1 MNQSIKALYRAFSPA
16 PLTLEQSDL
25 YVPLDPVRGDLTVVE
40 RLAEQIRL
48 SDQPVSQVIA
58 GHKGS
63 GKSTELIR
71 LQEELE
77 NGDPRYFVVFCKADE
92 DIDRNDVDFPDL
104 LIAII
109 RQIAKQLRD
118 RANIELKPGYFEKR
132 WERLKT
138 ALGSEVSFEGLKLD
152 AGMLEIAAPI
162 KSSPDVRQEVRK
174 LLEPDTTNW
183 LKAANDVIGEAVL
196 ELQKQNYDNLVVV
209 VDDLDKMVV
218 RSVDHAECST
228 VEYLFIH
235 RAGQLTAF
243 NCPVVYTLPLS
254 LAYSHHEQTIKNS
267 FGGHVPV
274 VPMIKIASRP
284 PESKP
289 YKPGIDRMQ
298 KIIKARCEAAGTK
311 PADVFKSAPVRRKL
325 LQLSGGQPSEL
336 MILVR
341 EAIITAGL
349 PINGKALDRARRE
362 GMREY
367 ARMLRAEHWPI
378 LETIRQS
385 GRYDRS
391 EETETLFRELIDS
404 RAILQYVNKDEWYGL
419 NPMVAE
425 LEPPPPATS
434 PSQ

>member
-1 MNQSIKALYRAFSPA
+1 MNHSIKELYQAFSPA
-16 PLTLEQSDL
+16 PLSLEQSDL
-25 YVPLDPVRGDLTVVE
+25 YVPLDPVRGDQTVVE
-40 RLAEQIRL
+40 RLAERIRL

-71 LQEELE
+71 LQKELE

-109 RQIAKQLRD
+109 RQIAKQLRG
-118 RANIELKPGYFEKR
+118 RANIELEPGYFEKR
-132 WERLKT
+132 WERLKS
-138 ALGSEVSFEGLKLD
+138 ALGSDVDFEGLKLD

-196 ELQKQNYDNLVVV
+196 ELRKQNYDNLVVV
-209 VDDLDKMVV
+209 VDDLDKMMV

-228 VEYLFIH
+228 AEYLFIH

-243 NCPVVYTLPLS
+243 HCPVVYTLPLS
-254 LAYSHHEQTIKNS
+254 LAYSHHEQTIKSS

-284 PESKP
+284 PQCKP

-298 KIIKARCEAAGTK
+298 DILEARCKAAGTTHG
-311 PADVFKSAPVRRKL
+311 DVFKSASVRRDLIK
-325 LQLSGGQPSEL
+325 LSGGQPSEL
-336 MILVR
+336 MILMR

-349 PINGKALDRARRE
+349 PIDGKALDRARRE

-404 RAILQYVNKDEWYGL
+404 RAMLQYVNKDEWYGL
-419 NPMVAE
+419 NPMVAA
-425 LEPPPPATS
+425 LEPPPASTS
-434 PSQ
+434 AQ